1 MSANLGG
8 CEDDY
13 KDPSMT
19 LLLPLLIPIIGALV
33 LLGFGSNGRA
43 RFLALTVGG
52 IEIVAIFRVIAAVY
66 LASSLRY
73 GRYLRAD
80 GLTAFF
86 LLNVALV
93 SGLVL
98 VYSLDYLRHVEGE
111 RFSSARWFYALLFF
125 FLFTMVGVCL
135 SSNLGLLWIM
145 MEATT
150 LASALL
156 VGFYN
161 TKGAVEAGWKYVIV
175 CTVGIAFAL
184 FGTIV
189 LYMAAIQS
197 GLSPDA
203 ALDWKTL
210 MEAVPRIGGDTALVK
225 LSFVFIVVG
234 YGTKVGLVPMH
245 SWLPDAHAE
254 APSPI
259 SALLSAVLLNCAMY
273 TLLRYDAIVSR
284 ATGANFSHTL
294 LLVFGVL
301 SLVTAGLLIVVQR
314 DLKRLLAYSSI
325 EHMGIV
331 AIGIGLGGGLGL
343 YGALLH
349 TFNHSLGKSLLFFA
363 AGNVRENYGTLRM
376 DRIGGLARKLPTT
389 ALALALGGLAIAG
402 LPPFALFLS
411 EFAIL
416 SEAFAQSRVLVCSL
430 FLVTLSVVFGGM
442 LYHLSGMFFRETKQ
456 SPPPARMAL
465 TEAAPIAI
473 AAMALLWFGIHIPS
487 GFKEMID
494 RAIAVL

>member
-1 MSANLGG
+1 M
-8 CEDDY
+8 
-13 KDPSMT
+13 
-19 LLLPLLIPIIGALV
+19 LLLPLLIPIVGAAV
-33 LLGFGSNGRA
+33 LLTFGANGRA
-43 RFLALTVGG
+43 RQLALVIGG
-52 IEIVAIFRVIAAVY
+52 MEIVSVLRVVLAIYFSGPVQF
-66 LASSLRY
+66 
-73 GRYLRAD
+73 GRFLRAD
-80 GLTAFF
+80 GLSAFF
-86 LLNVALV
+86 LLNIALV

-111 RFSSARWFYALLFF
+111 RFSSARWFYAFLFF
-125 FLFTMVGVCL
+125 FLFTMIGVCL

-161 TKGAVEAGWKYVIV
+161 TKGAVEAGWKYLIV

-189 LYMAAIQS
+189 LYLAAIQS
-197 GLSPDA
+197 GLPPDA
-203 ALDWKTL
+203 ALDWKNL
-210 MEAVPRIGGDTALVK
+210 MEASARLGSQIALVK
-225 LSFVFIVVG
+225 LSFVFVVVG

-284 ATGANFSHTL
+284 AIGSNFSHTL
-294 LLVFGVL
+294 LLGFGVL

-331 AIGIGLGGGLGL
+331 AIGVGLGGSLGL

-349 TFNHSLGKSLLFFA
+349 TFNHSLGKTLLFFA
-363 AGNVRENYGTLRM
+363 AGNVRQNFGTLRM
-376 DRIGGLARKLPTT
+376 DRIGGLARTLPKT
-389 ALALALGGLAIAG
+389 ALALSLGSLAIVG
-402 LPPFALFLS
+402 LPPFSLFVS

-416 SEAFAQSRVLVCSL
+416 SEAFAQSRVWVATL

-442 LYHLSGMFFRETKQ
+442 LFHLSGMFFRETKR
-456 SPPPARMAL
+456 SPAAAHMAL
-465 TEAAPIAI
+465 SEAVPIAL
-473 AAMALLWFGIHIPS
+473 AALGLAWFGVHIPS
-487 GFKEMID
+487 AFKEMID